1 MEAKSTPEHRIEA
14 RTEPKKQVEKQ
25 NGSENGRPLRSRR
38 QTGNKTETETE
49 DETYLVPEV
58 GITIQA
64 LSTPCDRSM
73 PFWLLM
79 AFAWLGSASPRSQ
92 WAGPAP
98 SCSGYEER
106 APQQRRKRTRTEEQR
121 SRRLVVR
128 FWKALLLESE
138 ICPWCFWRNAPG
150 IPCLE
155 SDTSGLL
162 SSKGS
167 KHKNASASTPA
178 SATQTQRPLGPGRR
192 GGGGP
197 PLLHEQYC
205 NCRPC
210 HVVPGKCDKLQL
222 TSSLKGASSE
232 PLREP
237 TPVEHIAT
245 GSNVRQTID
254 AFRASHLPRCFR
266 GTAAGSQ
273 PSLLRAWM
281 PGIVLRC
288 RPSLFYQY
296 KHVRTK
302 ELRVLSAWVPGP
314 VCHISSRAR
323 EKHMSSQASE
333 AIWYSQAHLL
343 RAPRSATASMAGMA
357 RVPAKQKMFR

>member
-1 MEAKSTPEHRIEA
+1 MRSLHAFLAFDGFCLA
-14 RTEPKKQVEKQ
+14 RLGV
-25 NGSENGRPLRSRR
+25 SL
-38 QTGNKTETETE
+38 
-49 DETYLVPEV
+49 
-58 GITIQA
+58 A
-64 LSTPCDRSM
+64 LS
-73 PFWLLM
+73 
-79 AFAWLGSASPRSQ
+79 GQ
-92 WAGPAP
+92 GPAP

-106 APQQRRKRTRTEEQR
+106 APQQRRKRKRTEEQS

-155 SDTSGLL
+155 SEHNPGLL

-273 PSLLRAWM
+273 PSLLRGLDAWDCATM
-281 PGIVLRC
+281 PAVTL
-288 RPSLFYQY
+288 
-296 KHVRTK
+296 
-302 ELRVLSAWVPGP
+302 LSVQACPHQGTP
-314 VCHISSRAR
+314 RAFRLGSRACLP
-323 EKHMSSQASE
+323 HF
-333 AIWYSQAHLL
+333 
-343 RAPRSATASMAGMA
+343 
-357 RVPAKQKMFR
+357 KQSTGETCEQPGL